1 MKKALFTALLAALVA
16 TISISAQAAP
26 YPQHDISK
34 IVQPDHVDIQL
45 ADRILSDLYDHAGN
59 YPPRFDND
67 ADQQR
72 AQSEAAQLNRLFQ
85 GMIKVKAVTPA
96 QPIPYGNVLYR
107 LARLNVMAHNM
118 DVPNA
123 AAQADRYFEE
133 LIKLLNQP
141 DDKARAQG
149 EYGAFLV
156 SSNRIDRAMPLLQQA
171 IKGGDTNA
179 HLPLG
184 MAYLMQGNKAEAVKH
199 LQIHQKHYPQDERT
213 RALLGAI
220 EQGTFKVHRK

>member
-1 MKKALFTALLAALVA
+1 MKKLLFTALLAALSA
-16 TISISAQAAP
+16 IAQAKP

-34 IVQPDHVDIQL
+34 IVQPDHVDMQL
-45 ADRILSDLYDHAGN
+45 ADQVLSDLYDQAGN
-59 YPPRFDND
+59 YPPRFDNA

-72 AQSEAAQLNRLFQ
+72 AAAEAAQLNRLFQ
-85 GMIKVKAVTPA
+85 GMIKVKAVTPQ
-96 QPIPYGNVLYR
+96 QPVPYINVLYR

-123 AAQADRYFEE
+123 AAQADRYFQEM
-133 LIKLLNQP
+133 IKLLNNKP
-141 DDKARAQG
+141 KEKARAQG

-156 SSNRIDRAMPLLQQA
+156 GSNRIDRAMPLLQQA

-184 MAYLMQGNKAEAVKH
+184 MVYFMKGNKAEAVKH
-199 LQIHQKHYPQDERT
+199 LQIHQKHYPQDERS
-213 RALLGAI
+213 RVLLEAI
-220 EQGTFKVHRK
+220 NKGTAKMYHQ